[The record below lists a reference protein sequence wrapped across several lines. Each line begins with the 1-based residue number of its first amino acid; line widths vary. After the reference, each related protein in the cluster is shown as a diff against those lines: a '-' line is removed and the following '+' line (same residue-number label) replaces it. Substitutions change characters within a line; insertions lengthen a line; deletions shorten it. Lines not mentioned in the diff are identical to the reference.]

1 MTRPTLKDQLLAA
14 TQARD
19 YGFADRADL
28 WEERVLMHV
37 ADVEKVVKAQAQT
50 EPLAMPPVPR
60 LLPGKPGNA
69 AAPAASGGGLGFASA
84 REVADRVRRKDLS
97 PVDVAKAVLARAE
110 QFKSHNL
117 FVTHRPEAVL
127 AQARELEAR
136 LAKGESLGALAGVPL
151 GVKDLMQVKGYPFT
165 GGSRALSGGE
175 AKIDAVNVAHLR
187 RADALLMG
195 TLNLHELAYGV
206 TSANV
211 HFGAVVNPV
220 APGRVPGGSSGGSGA
235 ALAAGIAAVT
245 VGTDTGGSIRIPAAC
260 CGTVGFKP
268 SYEQVSREGVLPLAW
283 SLDHIGPLTRNVAD
297 AALAFEVMAALK
309 PGTGN
314 LAPAAT
320 LKLVRPMPY
329 FYDHFDEPTGAAIER
344 VLSRLEDAGAYI
356 EDRPI
361 ADINL
366 AASTQFV
373 TLASEACQANWQ
385 LLRDA
390 GERIGAEVRIRLEV
404 GQFIAAMDYINAQRL
419 RRQLRDNLIA
429 ALKPGE
435 VFVLPTLPIVPAETG
450 VRFVEFAGRRMPT
463 PGAMTRLTGPF
474 NFSGL
479 PALSLPCDEWVPG
492 LPFSLQLVGRPGA
505 DLEVLSIGLA
515 IEEIFRR

>member
-14 TQARD
+14 TRARG
-19 YGFADRADL
+19 YGFAERAEL
-28 WEERVLMHV
+28 WEERVVMHV
-37 ADVEKVVKAQAQT
+37 ADVDTVVKARSEA

-60 LLPGKPGNA
+60 LQAGRPGSA
-69 AAPAASGGGLGFASA
+69 AAPAAPGGELAFASA

-97 PVDVAKAVLARAE
+97 PVEVARAVLARAE
-110 QFKSHNL
+110 QYRGHNI

-127 AQARELEAR
+127 AQARDLEAR
-136 LAKGESLGALAGVPL
+136 LAKGDTLGALAGVPL

-165 GGSRALSGGE
+165 GGTRAMSGDE
-175 AKIDAVNVAHLR
+175 AKADAVNVAHLR
-187 RADALLMG
+187 RADALLVG

-206 TSANV
+206 TSANT
-211 HFGAVVNPV
+211 HFGHVVNPV

-309 PGTGN
+309 PGTCN
-314 LAPAAT
+314 LAPAAS
-320 LKLVRPMPY
+320 LKLVRPVPF
-329 FYDHFDEPTGAAIER
+329 FYDHFDEPTASAIER
-344 VLSRLEDAGAYI
+344 VLSKLEDAGAYI
-356 EDRPI
+356 EDRTI

-373 TLASEACQANWQ
+373 TLASEACQANWH
-385 LLRDA
+385 LLRD
-390 GERIGAEVRIRLEV
+390 GGDRIGEEVRIRLEI
-404 GQFIAAMDYINAQRL
+404 GQFIAAVDYINAQRL

-435 VFVLPTLPIVPAETG
+435 VFVLPTLPIVPAEKG

-505 DLEVLSIGLA
+505 DLEVLSVGLA
-515 IEEIFRR
+515 VEEIIRR

>member
-1 MTRPTLKDQLLAA
+1 MSRPSLKDMLLAV
-14 TQARD
+14 TESRHYD
-19 YGFADRADL
+19 FADRAAL
-28 WEERVLMHV
+28 WEERLLMHV
-37 ADVEKVVKAQAQT
+37 ADVDTVVSARSEA
-50 EPLAMPPVPR
+50 EPLNMPPVAK
-60 LLPGKPGNA
+60 LQAGKA
-69 AAPAASGGGLGFASA
+69 AAEAAPGRTSSDLCFASA
-84 REVADRVRRKDLS
+84 REVASRVQRKELS
-97 PVDVAKAVLARAE
+97 PVDVANAILQRVE
-110 QFKSHNL
+110 QTRSFNM

-127 AQARELEAR
+127 AQARQLQERQAR
-136 LAKGESLGALAGVPL
+136 GDKLGPLAGVPL

-165 GGSRALSGGE
+165 GGTRALSGE
-175 AKIDAVNVAHLR
+175 PAKVDAVNVAHLR
-187 RADALLMG
+187 KADALLVG
-195 TLNLHELAYGV
+195 TTNLHELAYGV

-211 HFGAVVNPV
+211 HFGHVVNPV

-235 ALAAGIAAVT
+235 ALAAGVAAIT

-283 SLDHIGPLTRNVAD
+283 SLDHIGPLTRTVGD

-314 LAPAAT
+314 LAPASS
-320 LKLVRPMPY
+320 LKLVRPTPF
-329 FYDHFDEPTGAAIER
+329 FYDHFDGPTASAIER
-344 VLSRLEDAGAYI
+344 VLSRLESAGAYI
-356 EDRPI
+356 EDRNI
-361 ADINL
+361 ADIRL

-373 TLASEACQANWQ
+373 TLASEACQANWH
-385 LLRDA
+385 LLSSA
-390 GERIGAEVRIRLEV
+390 GDRIGEEVRIRLEV

-435 VFVLPTLPIVPAETG
+435 VFVLPTLPIVPAEKG
-450 VRFVEFAGRRMPT
+450 MRFVDFAGRKMPT

-505 DLEVLSIGLA
+505 DLEVLSVGLA
-515 IEEIFRR
+515 VEEIFRK